1 MPTDSTQQERST
13 APDGSTAVIEAAVE
27 RALTGPPNTSPV
39 PQTTPAGAGL
49 LDEAETLV
57 AAGRTKKA
65 LDVFEVARS
74 VIDDPAR
81 DREVLARMVVVA
93 SDAGRMRPAAR
104 YAAELRGPEAG
115 ELELSAADWHALAVH
130 EARVGRVD
138 RADTCAREALRLDD
152 GAAEPWADLATSFAG
167 LGWFDEARECLDA
180 AERRSM
186 DDDRGA
192 RTPQVMARIGRAVNE
207 WSLRQTHATTIAV
220 VGVILLNLLGL
231 AIALTVP
238 FLVRSARIARIAEPF
253 AIAAK
258 QDWLGRH
265 GLRLGRAL
273 AVLVL
278 VVTWLALTAA
288 TGVEQPPN

>member
-1 MPTDSTQQERST
+1 
-13 APDGSTAVIEAAVE
+13 
-27 RALTGPPNTSPV
+27 
-39 PQTTPAGAGL
+39 
-49 LDEAETLV
+49 
-57 AAGRTKKA
+57 
-65 LDVFEVARS
+65 
-74 VIDDPAR
+74 
-81 DREVLARMVVVA
+81 
-93 SDAGRMRPAAR
+93 
-104 YAAELRGPEAG
+104 
-115 ELELSAADWHALAVH
+115 
-130 EARVGRVD
+130 
-138 RADTCAREALRLDD
+138 
-152 GAAEPWADLATSFAG
+152 
-167 LGWFDEARECLDA
+167 
-180 AERRSM
+180 M

-238 FLVRSARIARIAEPF
+238 FLVRSARIARIARIDEPF